1 MIQRIHPTLARDR
14 FSIEGRGGEVRYTL
28 VSKHSH
34 DIMFREFKWICSWIF
49 IYQKKLIDGEGKGV
63 VEFSRFSNQA
73 TAHVNNI

>member
-1 MIQRIHPTLARDR
+1 
-14 FSIEGRGGEVRYTL
+14 
-28 VSKHSH
+28 
-34 DIMFREFKWICSWIF
+34 MFREFKWICSWIF